1 MALKQQPTL
10 STLWHDLG
18 VCYYHLT
25 KVVEGQWVK
34 VMAGKCVEALKQ
46 ALMLDPSNH
55 AHWNA
60 FGLASALK
68 GCLLIKL
75 LKIFFMLFVFCLL
88 FLVTA
93 FCALMLL
100 VGWQEGHPACK
111 N

>member
-75 LKIFFMLFVFCLL
+75 LKIFFMFVICFLFTFLSDCLL
-88 FLVTA
+88 CSDV
-93 FCALMLL
+93 
-100 VGWQEGHPACK
+100 VGWVAGRASGL
-111 N
+111 

>member
-75 LKIFFMLFVFCLL
+75 LKKIFMFVICFLFTFLSDCLQC
-88 FLVTA
+88 FDA
-93 FCALMLL
+93 
-100 VGWQEGHPACK
+100 VGWVAGGASGL
-111 N
+111 